1 VSAIQGRLLVREGHV
16 QGLFMPTKDHT
27 LKPGLYSVTAIPA
40 LDLEPQLRFI
50 GEPAMPTPQLGARAP
65 SELAHAQAEIQD
77 YARAMKSFTAERF
90 PWVMEVYEE
99 SRNAG

>member
-1 VSAIQGRLLVREGHV
+1 VREGHV
-16 QGLFMPTKDHT
+16 QGLFIPTKDHT

-65 SELAHAQAEIQD
+65 SELAHEVQALT
-77 YARAMKSFTAERF
+77 TAEEYRQLLAS
-90 PWVMEVYEE
+90 EE
-99 SRNAG
+99 PT